1 MNDKYKISGTSAL
14 VWAVITLMAFVLLLV
29 SGSIRGSDLYDIS
42 QGVQAISDQVAPLVG
57 GYFAFSWSGA
67 ALIFMV
73 VALDGWLFGDSQS
86 YLAKVGAVFGL
97 IAGALFL
104 IYGLVGGHGYL
115 DLSYVQSVRSA
126 DYIKD
131 TYLPLTIMSNQI
143 LAAALTTFGAWLV
156 LFNSQLLRTRLLS
169 PMIAYLGLG
178 AGAIALFGFVMPAG
192 LLGLLSLIFAILWGF
207 LIGFQLLRSR
217 NLVTSKS
224 IS

>member
-14 VWAVITLMAFVLLLV
+14 VWAVITLLAFVLLLV
-29 SGSIRGSDLYDIS
+29 SSSIRGSDLYDIS
-42 QGVQAISDQVAPLVG
+42 QGTQAISDQVAPLVG

-86 YLAKVGAVFGL
+86 YLARVGAAFGL

-104 IYGLVGGHGYL
+104 IYGLVSGHGYL

-126 DYIKD
+126 DYIRD
-131 TYLPLTIMSNQI
+131 SYLPFTLLSNQI
-143 LAAALTTFGAWLV
+143 IAAALTLFGIWLV
-156 LFNSQLLRTRLLS
+156 LINLQLLRVPLLS
-169 PMIAYLGLG
+169 PLIAYLGLG
-178 AGAIALFGFVMPAG
+178 AGAIALLGFVMPAA
-192 LLGLLSLIFAILWGF
+192 LLGLLSLILGILWGF
-207 LIGFQLLRSR
+207 FIGFHLLRSR
-217 NLVTSKS
+217 NLVTSQS